1 LKTRASTTDSRAPH
15 AVIVM
20 TAREVEERAPRAP
33 AQIFGADGLALALPS
48 SIPGLGA
55 WKKWQGVAPKWRS
68 WMYHGMRWALGA
80 VAACVT
86 SLLASSG
93 FAGPAPVVPSEGP
106 PVVIRA
112 DVDQL
117 EPDRLV
123 IRGTNFGDSS
133 PPIVLL
139 SQIPLKV
146 LSFSNEQIV
155 ARLPLDAPPARY
167 RLQVLVHGASAWSFV
182 DMTHGRRPG
191 RRSEV

>member
-1 LKTRASTTDSRAPH
+1 
-15 AVIVM
+15 
-20 TAREVEERAPRAP
+20 
-33 AQIFGADGLALALPS
+33 
-48 SIPGLGA
+48 
-55 WKKWQGVAPKWRS
+55 
-68 WMYHGMRWALGA
+68 MYHGMRWALGV
-80 VAACVT
+80 VAACVV
-86 SLLASSG
+86 SLPASKG
-93 FAGPAPVVPSEGP
+93 FAGPPPVAPSAGP
-106 PVVIRA
+106 PVVVRA

-139 SQIPLKV
+139 SQIPLQV

-182 DMTHGRRPG
+182 DVTLSRPPG
-191 RRSEV
+191 RRSEG